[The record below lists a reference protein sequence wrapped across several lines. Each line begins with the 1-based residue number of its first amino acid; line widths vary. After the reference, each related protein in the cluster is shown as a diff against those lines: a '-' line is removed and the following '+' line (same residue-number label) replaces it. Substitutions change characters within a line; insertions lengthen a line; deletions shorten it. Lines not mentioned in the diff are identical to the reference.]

1 MTPNTS
7 QTIPVTRHQESK
19 YMCLWGDF
27 SRAKQQKTVC
37 RFNANITNIPMKV
50 FTEMENKQKKPNI
63 NMETQ
68 RTQISK
74 NNSNQEEHNQRNYVV

>member
-7 QTIPVTRHQESK
+7 QTIPVTGHQESK

-37 RFNANITNIPMKV
+37 RFIANITNIPIKV
-50 FTEMENKQKKPNI
+50 FTEMENKTKQKSNI
-63 NMETQ
+63 KMETQ
-68 RTQISK
+68 K
-74 NNSNQEEHNQRNYVV
+74 NTDLQKQF